1 VKELVLG
8 MLLAAA
14 QVTEPP
20 PAVPPAAGGG
30 SETAPATPQ
39 AAPPAPLRS
48 PEPGPGASRV
58 LTLAEAE
65 QSARER
71 QPQLAQ
77 ARALT
82 SAAYSRA
89 DEARAPLLPQVSGSA
104 AYERTTGNFAPRPGT
119 LPSSVSSVARSS
131 WSTFDYFNF
140 GLTASQLVYD
150 FGATSQRWRSTQA
163 SAAAQRDTEQST
175 AMQVLLTVR
184 AAFFSARAQRD
195 LVRVARETLAN
206 QEAHLRQ
213 VEGFVRAGTRPQVDL
228 YQALTDR
235 ANAQVALITAEN
247 NYATA
252 RAQLN
257 QAMGVTGP
265 TDYEVASDTLP
276 ILEGEDSTIEALI
289 PEAEKN
295 RPDLLS
301 LEEQARAQELT
312 ISSAQ
317 GSYGPALGV
326 STGFTEA
333 GPSLGSTVW
342 NWNATATLTWN
353 IFQGFLTRSQ
363 VEEARA
369 NTSAA
374 RAQAEVLRQQ
384 IRVDVETARLAVR
397 AAKSSLGAA
406 NEALVNAKER
416 LRLAERRYQ
425 TGVGTLIDLGDAQ
438 VAETTAAAQ
447 LVQAEFTLS
456 TARAQL
462 VRALGREVSRG

>member
-1 VKELVLG
+1 VISILLVATV
-8 MLLAAA
+8 LAVA
-14 QVTEPP
+14 Q
-20 PAVPPAAGGG
+20 
-30 SETAPATPQ
+30 PATPQ
-39 AAPPAPLRS
+39 PGAAPAPQ
-48 PEPGPGASRV
+48 P
-58 LTLAEAE
+58 AEAGGAAPATLSLADAE
-65 QSARER
+65 RSAREH
-71 QPQLAQ
+71 QPQLLQ
-77 ARALT
+77 ARFLT
-82 SAAYSRA
+82 AAASSRA
-89 DEARAPLLPQVSGSA
+89 DEARAPLLPQLSGVA
-104 AYERTTGNFAPRPGT
+104 AYERTTANYAPQPG
-119 LPSSVSSVARSS
+119 SSLS
-131 WSTFDYFNF
+131 NF
-140 GLTASQLVYD
+140 GTTSSSFSTSNYYNFGVTASQLIYD

-163 SAAAQRDTEQST
+163 SAAAQRDSELATG
-175 AMQVLLTVR
+175 MQVLLTVR
-184 AAFFSARAQRD
+184 TAFFSARAQRD
-195 LVRVARETLAN
+195 LVRVARDTLAN

-213 VEGFVRAGTRPQVDL
+213 VQGFVNAGTRPQVDL

-235 ANAQVALITAEN
+235 ANAQVALINAEN

-257 QAMGVTGP
+257 QAMGVTGSI
-265 TDYEVASDTLP
+265 DYEVTSDTLH
-276 ILEGEDSTIEALI
+276 IVEGEDAATEALL
-289 PEAEKN
+289 PEAEQN
-295 RPDLLS
+295 RPDLVA
-301 LEEQARAQELT
+301 LEDQARAQELT
-312 ISSAQ
+312 IRSVQ
-317 GSYGPALGV
+317 GNYGPALGI
-326 STGFTEA
+326 STAFTDR
-333 GPSLGSTVW
+333 GPSFGSLAW

-353 IFQGFLTRSQ
+353 IFQGGLTRAQ

-397 AAKSSLGAA
+397 GAKSSLGAA

-425 TGVGTLIDLGDAQ
+425 TGVGSLIDLGDAQ